1 MLIRISLP
9 KRPLATKARSLIIRT
24 AVGVIAVFGAL
35 LSGVNAEQTE
45 PIRIVAIGDSLIAG
59 YGLKSEHG
67 FTAQLEELLNEKG
80 CSVRIINSGVSGD
93 TTGGGLARIDW
104 VLSDPYA
111 GVILFLGYNDA
122 FRAIPVDSVRQ
133 NLTETIVKIQSRNLP
148 VLFFGAKAPR
158 NLGADYYERFDTI
171 YPDLAEEYGLLFY
184 PFFLEGVATDP
195 SLNQKDGIHP
205 NEAGVA
211 LIVSR
216 ILPYAGQLISQ
227 IESIASGD
235 EIRPHSDCSI

>member
-1 MLIRISLP
+1 MSHP
-9 KRPLATKARSLIIRT
+9 KRPLVNKTLIQIFRT
-24 AVGVIAVFGAL
+24 AVCIVAVYGAL
-35 LSGVNAEQTE
+35 PSGAKAAQAE
-45 PIRIVAIGDSLIAG
+45 PIRIVAVGDSLIAG

-67 FTAQLEELLNEKG
+67 FTAQLEKILNEKG

-104 VLSDPYA
+104 VLSDPYS

-133 NLTETIVKIQSRNLP
+133 NLAETISKIQSRNLP
-148 VLFFGAKAPR
+148 ILFFGAKAPR
-158 NLGADYYERFDTI
+158 NLGADYYERFDAI
-171 YPDLAEEYGLLFY
+171 YPELAEEYGLLFY

-211 LIVSR
+211 LIVSQ
-216 ILPYAGQLISQ
+216 ILPFVGQLISK
-227 IESIASGD
+227 IESNTPDD

>member
-1 MLIRISLP
+1 M
-9 KRPLATKARSLIIRT
+9 PLLVKTFNQIIRT
-24 AVGVIAVFGAL
+24 AVCVIAVCVASSSGAHT
-35 LSGVNAEQTE
+35 EQTE
-45 PIRIVAIGDSLIAG
+45 PIRIVAVGDSLIAG

-67 FTAQLEELLNEKG
+67 FTAQLESILNEKG

-104 VLSDPYA
+104 VMSDPYS

-133 NLTETIVKIQSRNLP
+133 NLAETISKIQFRNLP
-148 VLFFGAKAPR
+148 ILFFGAKAPR
-158 NLGADYYERFDTI
+158 NLGADYYERFDAI
-171 YPDLAEEYGLLFY
+171 YPELAEEYGLLFY

-211 LIVSR
+211 LIVSQ
-216 ILPYAGQLISQ
+216 ILPFVGQLISK
-227 IESIASGD
+227 IESNTPDD